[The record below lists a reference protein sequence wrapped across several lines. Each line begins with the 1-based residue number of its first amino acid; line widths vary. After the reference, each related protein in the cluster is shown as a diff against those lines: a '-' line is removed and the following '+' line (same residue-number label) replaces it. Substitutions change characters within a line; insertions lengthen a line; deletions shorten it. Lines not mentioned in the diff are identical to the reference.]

1 MKSPS
6 DVTRRHPVERL
17 SRSEVMSRIRSKNTA
32 PELLLRRALSARKLR
47 YRLHHRVEGIR
58 ADIVFRAAQV
68 ILEIDGCFWHGCPEH
83 YVRPRGTGSFWDRKL
98 RANIERDRRQSRQL
112 LEAGWTLIRLW
123 EHIILE
129 DADGAAQSVLSA
141 IKVGDG
147 GNWQDWRVVRVTPLE
162 GTGNFERRYLET
174 LSGDSRRQEDS
185 RRITAKVGRVDRKT
199 RLNHERI

>member
-83 YVRPRGTGSFWDRKL
+83 YVRPRSAVVFWSTKL
-98 RANIERDRRQSRQL
+98 RENVERDRRQTQTL
-112 LEAGWTLIRLW
+112 IDAGWQVVRLW
-123 EHIILE
+123 EHEVVISP
-129 DADGAAQSVLSA
+129 AVAAARIECVLNGETRA
-141 IKVGDG
+141 PRAG
-147 GNWQDWRVVRVTPLE
+147 WRVVQVEPVGESPDL
-162 GTGNFERRYLET
+162 ERRHMEHL
-174 LSGDSRRQEDS
+174 L
-185 RRITAKVGRVDRKT
+185 DRERKKIVEGPRPT
-199 RLNHERI
+199 RKW